1 VECTVKPLDDCSRQE
16 LAAVEALTKEGS
28 DFQKS
33 LRDGVYRGHIALVF
47 NHGRLVG
54 WVRSEPWHEEQAG
67 YWDTLEAFVHHDFR
81 GLGIA
86 TFAATGLKA
95 AGVAELGSVAVFHPR
110 MLMVA
115 KSAGLFPTL
124 FEKDIRDQWKRA

>member
-1 VECTVKPLDDCSRQE
+1 MECTVKPLDDCSRQE

-33 LRDGVYRGHIALVF
+33 LREGVYRGHIALVF
-47 NHGRLVG
+47 SGGRMVG
-54 WVRSEPWHEEQAG
+54 WVRSEPWQEERAG
-67 YWDTLEAFVHHDFR
+67 YWDTLEAFVHGGFR
-81 GLGIA
+81 GRGVA
-86 TFAATGLKA
+86 TFAAAGLKA

-124 FEKDIRDQWKRA
+124 FEKDSRDQWKRA

>member
-1 VECTVKPLDDCSRQE
+1 VECIVKPLDDCSRAE
-16 LAAVEALTKEGS
+16 LEAVLALTKDGS

-33 LRDGVYRGHIALVF
+33 LRDGDYRGHIAMVF
-47 NHGRLVG
+47 IGGRMVG
-54 WVRSEPWHEEQAG
+54 WVRSEPWQEEQAG
-67 YWDTLEAFVHHDFR
+67 YWDTLEAFVHYDSR
-81 GLGIA
+81 GRGIA
-86 TFAATGLKA
+86 TFAASGLKA